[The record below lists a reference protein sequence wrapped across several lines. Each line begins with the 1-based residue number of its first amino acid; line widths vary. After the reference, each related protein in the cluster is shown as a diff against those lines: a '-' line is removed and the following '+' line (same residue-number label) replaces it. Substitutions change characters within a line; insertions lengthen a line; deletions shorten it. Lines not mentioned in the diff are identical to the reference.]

1 MIVYDGMKTQKAHVK
16 QHFHALSVFL
26 PFQDNDQSII
36 RGLQKLCLSACEAH
50 LWALAATL
58 ALCRAC
64 HAQDGHE
71 LPGSAVHVGLLRP
84 RGWVG
89 TLALWPAA
97 AGTRRCG
104 WSWKWSD
111 FPYNTGIYYNILGM
125 RRSDKKYRWRV
136 AFNWIWSFSESQGIG
151 LHGVLH
157 FASLPRK
164 GRLAAAA
171 TCGMVHCRVRSVAEC
186 YGDTWRCCCSFISGA
201 HQDGSYFPI
210 ANKDRGLFTGSILDV
225 FLLVLS
231 WSWLFTLWR
240 SWAAS
245 ELGAKNLS
253 RGWRSCGAEPA
264 GQWFGRAPAACNPAG
279 SGDCD
284 AC

>member
-1 MIVYDGMKTQKAHVK
+1 MFVQRSCADSIWRYENAKSTRKA
-16 QHFHALSVFL
+16 ALSCTFRFPPISRQWPVHHSRFAKTL
-26 PFQDNDQSII
+26 PFRVWSSSLSL
-36 RGLQKLCLSACEAH
+36 GGHPCVVPCLP
-50 LWALAATL
+50 
-58 ALCRAC
+58 
-64 HAQDGHE
+64 HARR
-71 LPGSAVHVGLLRP
+71 PWGSRIGCTC
-84 RGWVG
+84 WVASPPSMSWNLG
-89 TLALWPAA
+89 TVASWI
-97 AGTRRCG
+97 GTRRCG

-136 AFNWIWSFSESQGIG
+136 AFNSIWSFSESQGIG

-171 TCGMVHCRVRSVAEC
+171 TCGMVHCCVRSVAEC

-231 WSWLFTLWR
+231 WSWLFT
-240 SWAAS
+240 
-245 ELGAKNLS
+245 
-253 RGWRSCGAEPA
+253 
-264 GQWFGRAPAACNPAG
+264 
-279 SGDCD
+279 
-284 AC
+284 